1 MQISVTALSKVYNS
15 KPRLHRAGGLFGIH
29 STKYA
34 LKDINLKIKKGE
46 CVGIIGKNGS
56 GKSTL
61 LKLLCQITSP
71 TDGKISVNG
80 KISALLELGTGF
92 NPEYTG
98 ISNIY
103 LNGTIQGLTRKE
115 TKDLIPA
122 ITDFADIGDYI
133 NKPVKTYS
141 DGMFLRLAFACAIA
155 LKPDILIIDEALA
168 VGDFAFRQKCF
179 AKIEDMMKDGVT
191 IIMVSHDIDA
201 IRRLCPRTVW
211 LDNGILR
218 MDGDTASVSAAYM
231 ESMTGAAKLELK
243 SDSNSEIKSCLNRFG
258 SAVGS
263 VVSITLPSALQTGH
277 SYEIICRLNIPQG
290 INLETT
296 ALSISFKNSFGLDL
310 TVISSA
316 DSEVKFTHHGA
327 CTIRICCICYLCP
340 GEYSVCVS
348 LEDRSEK
355 PIKYYDYAEGVQ
367 TLRVFSE
374 NEYFGSFHTPTKMSV
389 EYGDD

>member
-1 MQISVTALSKVYNS
+1 MQISVRNLSKVYNS
-15 KPRLHRAGGLFGIH
+15 KPRLFRAGGLFGIR
-29 STKYA
+29 SPKYA
-34 LKDINLKIKKGE
+34 LKNINISVNVGE

-61 LKLLCQITSP
+61 LKLLCGITSP
-71 TDGKISVNG
+71 SEGEISADG

-103 LNGTIQGLTRKE
+103 LNGTLQGLSRKE
-115 TKDLIPA
+115 TESLISE
-122 ITDFADIGDYI
+122 ICDFADIGDYI

-179 AKIEDMMKDGVT
+179 AKIENMKKSGVT
-191 IIMVSHDIDA
+191 IIMVSHDIDS

-211 LDNGILR
+211 LDNGIVK

-231 ESMTGAAKLELK
+231 ESMTGSAKLEIK
-243 SDSNSEIKSCLNRFG
+243 SDSISDIKSSLNRFG

-263 VVSITLPSALQTGH
+263 IVSITLPAALQTGH

-290 INLETT
+290 INLENT

-310 TVISSA
+310 TVLSST
-316 DSEVKFTHHGA
+316 DSGIKFTHYGF
-327 CTIRICCICYLCP
+327 CVIKICCTCYLCP
-340 GEYSVCVS
+340 GEYSICVS
-348 LEDRSEK
+348 LEDRSEN
-355 PIKYYDYAEGVQ
+355 PIKYYDYAEGIQ
-367 TLRVFSE
+367 TLQVFSE